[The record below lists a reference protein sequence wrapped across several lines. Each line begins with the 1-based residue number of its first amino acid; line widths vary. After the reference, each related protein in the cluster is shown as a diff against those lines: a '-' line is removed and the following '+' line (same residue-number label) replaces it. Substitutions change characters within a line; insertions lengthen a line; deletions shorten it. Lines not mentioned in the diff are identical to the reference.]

1 MKIKLLFLGASVSS
15 MLLAGCGT
23 QTKIYDPATTTLN
36 IRQDGHV
43 SSEEMRQIAAD
54 AAKGALSNAKFKTF
68 LKKYRVEMKDEDA
81 IPVLKLDWALNYT
94 DDPDLNTDEITDL
107 LNTELLNS
115 GIVDVSMAE
124 GAGKS
129 ESIADSRN
137 LKNDANFDQTTVAK
151 KGTLQAAR
159 VVLRPKVMSNTT
171 VDDDGKR
178 AVVRTFVLEMADIKT
193 GLLMWKYTKQLGYTK
208 SKGLFGW

>member
-1 MKIKLLFLGASVSS
+1 MKSKLLFLGASVSA

-68 LKKYRVEMKDEDA
+68 LKKYRAEMKDEDA